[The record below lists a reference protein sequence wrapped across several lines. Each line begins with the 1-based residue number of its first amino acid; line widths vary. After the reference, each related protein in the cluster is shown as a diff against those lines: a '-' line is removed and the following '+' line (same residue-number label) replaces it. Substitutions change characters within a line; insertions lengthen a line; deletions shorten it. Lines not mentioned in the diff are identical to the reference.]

1 MRVSSVASI
10 AKEIDLEPVGRRSLI
25 ADLPAGSP
33 PEIARWLW
41 VLADTR
47 RRTLE
52 VLDGLDA
59 SRIDEPGPVGN
70 SIGTILAHV
79 AVIETDWLYVEI
91 LEEDYPADLLALL
104 PPDVRDEDG
113 HLLATPGL
121 PLARYLEAMSA
132 VRAKLVER
140 IGRLPA
146 EDLYRVR
153 SLPDYD
159 VNPEWVLNHL
169 VQHEAEHRAEIALIR
184 AVFEGRWTH

>member
-1 MRVSSVASI
+1 
-10 AKEIDLEPVGRRSLI
+10 LEPEARRSLI
-25 ADLPAGSP
+25 AELPDGYP
-33 PEIARWLW
+33 PEISRWLW
-41 VLADTR
+41 VFADTR

-52 VLDGLDA
+52 VLGGLNEA
-59 SRIDEPGPVGN
+59 LIDEPGPGGN

-132 VRAKLVER
+132 VRDRLVER
-140 IGRLPA
+140 VGALPA

-159 VNPEWVLNHL
+159 VTPEWVLNHL

-184 AVFEGRWTH
+184 AVFEGRRTH

>member
-1 MRVSSVASI
+1 MSDSA
-10 AKEIDLEPVGRRSLI
+10 RRSLI
-25 ADLPAGSP
+25 AELPTGYP
-33 PEIARWLW
+33 PEIAHWLW
-41 VLADTR
+41 VFADTR

-52 VLDGLDA
+52 ALEGLDE
-59 SRIDEPGPVGN
+59 SRIDEPGPGGN

-91 LEEDYPADLLALL
+91 LEEDYPADLIALL
-104 PPDVRDEDG
+104 PPDVRDEQG
-113 HLLATPGL
+113 HLMATPGL
-121 PLARYLEAMSA
+121 PLSRYLEALRA
-132 VRAKLVER
+132 VRARLVER
-140 IGRLPA
+140 VGALPP

-184 AVFEGRWTH
+184 AVFEGHRTH